1 MFIIPMVGKS
11 SRFFS
16 EGYTLPKYRLPLG
29 EGFVFDYVMKS
40 FASYFLTDRFIF
52 ICRKD
57 FNDYDFIYNRIK
69 FLGINNFEIV
79 QTEKNTL
86 GQAHSVYI
94 ATEMDVKI
102 SEELYIFNIDTIL
115 FDFKKPLLGSEVF
128 GFMEVFRGEGSHWS
142 FAVPDSLHNFT
153 IMKVVEKERVSDLC
167 SNGLYYFKS
176 LDVFRKA
183 FATFIDSKWDGL
195 SELYVAPLYNCLIEI
210 GGVVKYF
217 EIEIEAIG
225 FCGTPDEYKK
235 LFSQLNKSND
245 R

>member
-1 MFIIPMVGKS
+1 MFVIPMVGKS

-29 EGFVFDYVMKS
+29 EGFVFDYVLNS
-40 FASYFLTDRFIF
+40 FKSYFLTDKFVF

-57 FNDYDFIYNRIK
+57 FNDYDFLISRIEQ
-69 FLGINNFEIV
+69 LGINNFEVI
-79 QTEKNTL
+79 QAEKDTL

-94 ATEMDVKI
+94 ATEMEVNI

-115 FDFKKPLLGSEVF
+115 FDFKKPLFGPEVF
-128 GFMEVFRGEGSHWS
+128 GFLEVFRGEGSHWS
-142 FAVPDSLHNFT
+142 FAIPDESYKFT
-153 IMKVVEKERVSDLC
+153 VSKVVEKERVSDLC

-183 FATFIDSKWDGL
+183 YITYMESKWDGF
-195 SELYVAPLYNCLIEI
+195 SELYVAPLYNCLIQI
-210 GGVVKYF
+210 GHIVKYS
-217 EIEIEAIG
+217 EIEIESIG

-235 LFSQLNKSND
+235 LFTQLNK
-245 R
+245 